1 MTALALAVLAG
12 SFATA
17 APATK
22 PAAPAR
28 ASTVAAISSIAES
41 TYTVSTLYTGDRVRD
56 PFLPPSMGAPVGGG
70 RPAGDKGP
78 LSVNIHTLQ
87 LRGIMQDGR
96 RQFAI
101 FSTASGLTLM
111 LRGGR
116 LYDDLNNRIPGISG
130 SIRIRQKR
138 AVLITADKDVQIF
151 DLGEKNDQDGAR

>member
-1 MTALALAVLAG
+1 MTTLALAVLAG
-12 SFATA
+12 SFAAA
-17 APATK
+17 APAPKPSAPAKASTA
-22 PAAPAR
+22 PAASPI
-28 ASTVAAISSIAES
+28 AAS

-56 PFLPPSMGAPVGGG
+56 PFLPPSVGGHAG

-78 LSVNIHTLQ
+78 LHVDIHTLQ

-96 RQFAI
+96 RQFAL
-101 FSTASGLTLM
+101 FSTASGLSLM

-116 LYDDLNNRIPGISG
+116 LYDDLNNRIPGITG
-130 SIRIRQKR
+130 RIRLRQKR